1 MVFYVMLLSVLNR
14 AVRRAA
20 NQQAFLTTIYLC
32 VRVLPY
38 MWSHAGLLCDAM
50 LLSVLNR
57 AVRRAVGHMCVRI
70 LYVCVGTLYMW
81 SSILLILVYICSAR
95 ARI

>member
-20 NQQAFLTTIYLC
+20 NQQVFLTTLYVC
-32 VRVLPY
+32 VLVLSY

-50 LLSVLNR
+50 LLTVLNR